1 MGVISS
7 LVTLNQS
14 TVAVLLRKHGGKT
27 DEEMKAEAAK

>member
-14 TVAVLLRKHGGKT
+14 MVAVLLCKHDGKT
-27 DEEMKAEAAK
+27 GEELKAEAAK